1 MKNLKFAILGAGVLG
16 LISAFLPFIS
26 FGEASVSFWE
36 IRVLDSGQV
45 YLTLFGF
52 VLPALIAAVAIA
64 KGPAARW
71 HGIVAA
77 VGFLLAF
84 IKLRE
89 AFQGAIGA
97 KLMFICAL
105 AGMAVAIASIVKP
118 EQSATA

>member
-1 MKNLKFAILGAGVLG
+1 MKNLKFAILGAGILG

-52 VLPALIAAVAIA
+52 VLPAIIAAVAIA

-77 VGFLLAF
+77 VGFALAL

-97 KLMFICAL
+97 KLMFIAAL
-105 AGMAVAIASIVKP
+105 AGIVVAIAATVKP